1 MSPDSSRIRQRL
13 SQEIQDYLDLGKAL
27 LAVRGPLI
35 LGWLHVRYTSCRKGN
50 CKCTQGKPHGPFL
63 YASLKRRGG
72 AVVQRYVGKSE
83 DDLLVRR
90 IKGYREF
97 RQQIKR
103 LQKLQDQ
110 LAGDWKRLEKS
121 LVAKS

>member
-1 MSPDSSRIRQRL
+1 MTNERIA
-13 SQEIQDYLDLGKAL
+13 EIAGL
-27 LAVRGPLI
+27 LAEA
-35 LGWLHVRYTSCRKGN
+35 WLDGRVV
-50 CKCTQGKPHGPFL
+50 GKP
-63 YASLKRRGG
+63 
-72 AVVQRYVGKSE
+72 E

>member
-1 MSPDSSRIRQRL
+1 MPKDVSHIRQRL
-13 SQEIQDYLDLGKAL
+13 AQEIQDYLQLGKSI

-35 LGWLHVRYTSCRKGN
+35 LGWLHVRYTSCRKGD
-50 CKCTQGKPHGPFL
+50 CKCTRGKPHGPFL

-72 AVVQRYVGKSE
+72 TIVQRYVGKSE

-97 RQQIKR
+97 RQQMKT

-110 LAGDWKRLEKS
+110 LSGDWRRLEKC
-121 LVAKS
+121 LVNKS